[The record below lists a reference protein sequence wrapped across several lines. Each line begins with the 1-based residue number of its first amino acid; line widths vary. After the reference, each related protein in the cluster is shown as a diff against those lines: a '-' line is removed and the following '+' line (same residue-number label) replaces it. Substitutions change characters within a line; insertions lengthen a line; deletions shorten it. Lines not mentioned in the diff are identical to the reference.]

1 MGPRGPSG
9 DPGDLGPPGRPGLAG
24 VDGIP
29 GPPGTMLMLPFQ
41 HGGDSQKG
49 PVVSAQEAQA
59 QAILQQTKMSLKGP
73 PGPLGLTGRPGPL
86 VGYPPS
92 LNQRPQS

>member
-59 QAILQQTKMSLKGP
+59 QAILQQTKVTSTC
-73 PGPLGLTGRPGPL
+73 PLQL
-86 VGYPPS
+86 
-92 LNQRPQS
+92 